1 MEPNE
6 LTQAMNLLGD
16 YERDNRKLKCL
27 KLGLFNLNIV
37 IEGEYGEKYINIA
50 KNIKNKF
57 KSRLL
62 DETRNLKSNLTSIDL
77 AKVDHMLDKIKIFLE
92 ANFDENGDLNS
103 LNEEFGRIRLMLN
116 RQLTPEELK
125 VHLEMTKLFDELL
138 K

>member
-27 KLGLFNLNIV
+27 KLGLSNLNIV

-62 DETRNLKSNLTSIDL
+62 DEARNLKSNLTSIYL
-77 AKVDHMLDKIKIFLE
+77 AKVDHMLYKIKIFLE